1 MVSYKALNT
10 AIESSVSNC
19 CLCGRKIKL
28 FQAAAVFKGAF
39 TYGELV
45 AIALHREAFK
55 FAAAFKGSTVNCA
68 YYIVDGNAF

>member
-1 MVSYKALNT
+1 MYIFKLAT
-10 AIESSVSNC
+10 AIERSVSNC
-19 CLCGRKIKL
+19 RIYVRKIKL
-28 FQAAAVFKGAF
+28 FQAAAAFKGAC

-45 AIALHREAFK
+45 AIALHSEAFK